1 MKSHG
6 LFMIWVFFGSMTV
19 KLFSSPSSENVTYN
33 NTCKNACE
41 CMWVHIYIWVQTCA
55 HFSQIHSNIH
65 RHTWIMQTVLYD
77 ESFLH
82 QISCIFKDSF
92 RERRSE
98 QNRMRQLTIRS
109 SGHVRG
115 SKVSS
120 LEMPACRAS
129 WEAVQVSSLSLFLC
143 VLPAAEWWSPP
154 VSVLLS
160 FVIILCAASS
170 VCLMY

>member
-1 MKSHG
+1 MVYLWFG
-6 LFMIWVFFGSMTV
+6 FFSVQWLLSCFHPQVLKMSLTRTHANIPV
-19 KLFSSPSSENVTYN
+19 
-33 NTCKNACE
+33 NACG
-41 CMWVHIYIWVQTCA
+41 CMYIYVWVQTCI
-55 HFSQIHSNIH
+55 HSSQIHSNIH

-98 QNRMRQLTIRS
+98 QNGMRQLTIRS